1 MLVFGR
7 NVLSHKLSIILGFS
21 LIKQKT
27 QKFKPELCLNI
38 KENIIKQIESHLVEV
53 TLYPS
58 WLDNVV
64 PFAKKD
70 GKIRI
75 FVD

>member
-7 NVLSHKLSIILGFS
+7 NVLSHKLPIIPDFS

-38 KENIIKQIESHLVEV
+38 KENIIKTNRVSF
-53 TLYPS
+53 S
-58 WLDNVV
+58 GSDVV
-64 PFAKKD
+64 PILVRQCCSVCEKGWEDKN
-70 GKIRI
+70 IC
-75 FVD
+75 